1 MRLAVVSPFV
11 DRCHGT
17 ERALAELL
25 ERLAHKEHCE
35 IHLYSQRVEGLA
47 LAQVFPPKANQSGAI
62 IWHRVPSV
70 LGPHLLQFPSWLF
83 LNFLHRVWDRS
94 VNGLRFELVLSPGIN
109 CLDADVIIVHA
120 LFHRLQELASEEE
133 REAART
139 GFLRSLHR
147 RAYYGLLAALERH
160 IYSDRRVTLAAVSR
174 RTATCLSKYFN
185 RQDVCVIP
193 NAVDAARFSVSA
205 RLALRP
211 QARSRRHFQDSDFV
225 LLLMGNDWRVKGL
238 ETVLHAMGSLRELP
252 MQIVVAG
259 DDSPNTFLEIARS
272 LGISARCR
280 FEPSREDVLDFYA
293 AADLYVSPSHEDSFA
308 LPVAEAMAC
317 GLPVITSAQAGVSE
331 WIRQGENGFVV
342 RDPNDHEEL
351 SHLLVDL
358 CRDPAQRKRVG
369 DSASKLP
376 PEWDWDHNAT
386 AVWRLLQDAVQR
398 KSAAIGNKP

>member
-1 MRLAVVSPFV
+1 M
-11 DRCHGT
+11 
-17 ERALAELL
+17 
-25 ERLAHKEHCE
+25 
-35 IHLYSQRVEGLA
+35 
-47 LAQVFPPKANQSGAI
+47 
-62 IWHRVPSV
+62 
-70 LGPHLLQFPSWLF
+70 
-83 LNFLHRVWDRS
+83 HRVWDRS
-94 VNGLRFELVLSPGIN
+94 VNRLRFELVLSPGIN

-120 LFHRLQELASEEE
+120 LFHRLQELAGNEK
-133 REAART
+133 REPV
-139 GFLRSLHR
+139 GMGYLRSFHR

-160 IYSDRRVTLAAVSR
+160 IYSDRKVTLAAVSR
-174 RTATCLSKYFN
+174 RTAMCLSNYFN

-193 NAVDAARFSVSA
+193 NAVDAARFSDSA

-211 QARSRRHFQDSDFV
+211 QARSLRHFQESDFV
-225 LLLMGNDWRVKGL
+225 LLLIGNDWRVKGL
-238 ETVLHAMGSLRELP
+238 ETVLHAMAELRELP

-259 DDSPNTFLEIARS
+259 DDSPNSFLEVARS
-272 LGISARCR
+272 LGISERCH

-342 RDPNDHEEL
+342 EDPNDRAEL
-351 SHLLVDL
+351 VRLLADL
-358 CRDPAQRKRVG
+358 CRDPAKRQRVG

-386 AVWRLLQDAVQR
+386 AVWKLLQAAVRR
-398 KSAAIGNKP
+398 KSAAIDSNS